1 MAGISLQIGNI
12 VLLLA
17 VIFVVVGLI
26 FAALIFFKKS
36 CDLTDDDHLHYK
48 RALLLWV
55 GAAALSAV
63 AIYAASAEKRHGKG
77 LGLHLGV
84 SSSGRSASL
93 I

>member
-1 MAGISLQIGNI
+1 MAGISFGASNI

-17 VIFVVVGLI
+17 VIFVIVGLL
-26 FAALIFFKKS
+26 FAAIVFFKRA
-36 CDLTDDDHLHYK
+36 CDLTDDDRLHYK

-55 GAAALSAV
+55 GGAAISLV

-84 SSSGRSASL
+84 STSGRSASL
-93 I
+93 L